1 MTYQEALAYI
11 HAVHWQGHK
20 PGLARTRALLAA
32 LGDPHKQLRF
42 VHVAGTNG
50 KGSTAAMLDS
60 CLRCA
65 GYKVG
70 LFTSPYIIRF
80 NERVQVNGAPI
91 PDGDLVRL
99 VEQVRPAAAAMADVP
114 TEFELI
120 TALGML
126 YFAQQ
131 RCDIVVLEVGLGGA
145 LDSTNVIDPPECAVI
160 TALGMDHVKELGPT
174 LADIAAAKAGIVKPG
189 SPVVSYGGAPEADRV
204 IAAAAAAQNA
214 PLTVADFSK
223 LTLRAAG
230 LDGQTFDYD
239 GLAGL
244 TLPLLAGYQPRNAA
258 VAIEAL
264 RALRGRGWQ
273 VPDSAIRQGL
283 AQVRWPGRFELLR
296 REPPFLLDGSHN
308 AHGMRATV
316 ESLRARFPG
325 EKFVFLVS
333 IMADK
338 DAGEMLRLLLPLAKA
353 FVTVTAPSP
362 RAIPAAELAA
372 RIEALGG
379 RAEPADTIPA
389 AVARTDALAA
399 GGPAAAL
406 GTLYFSGEVR
416 EAVEK
421 QKAFQKLQADVEM
434 GWQSAKE
441 SGWLSLDEVEKQL
454 L

>member
-32 LGDPHKQLRF
+32 LGDPHKRLRF

-80 NERVQVNGAPI
+80 NERIQVNGAPI

-99 VEQVRPAAAAMADVP
+99 VEQVRPVAAAMADVP

-131 RCDIVVLEVGLGGA
+131 HCDIVVLEVGLGGA

-174 LADIAAAKAGIVKPG
+174 LADIAAAKAGIIKPG

>member
-80 NERVQVNGAPI
+80 NERIQVNGAPI

-174 LADIAAAKAGIVKPG
+174 LADIAAAKAGIIKPG

-338 DAGEMLRLLLPLAKA
+338 DVGEMLRLLLPLAKA
-353 FVTVTAPSP
+353 FVTVIAPSP

-421 QKAFQKLQADVEM
+421 QKAFQKLQMDVEM

-441 SGWLSLDEVEKQL
+441 SGWLSLNEVEKQL

>member
-1 MTYQEALAYI
+1 MDYQEALAYI

-20 PGLARTRALLAA
+20 PGLDRTRALLAA
-32 LGDPHKQLRF
+32 LGDPHKGLRF

-65 GYKVG
+65 GYRVG
-70 LFTSPYIIRF
+70 LFTSPYINRF
-80 NERVQVNGAPI
+80 NERIQVDGVPI

-99 VEQVRPAAAAMADVP
+99 VEQVRPAASAMADVP

-126 YFAQQ
+126 YFAQE

-145 LDSTNVIDPPECAVI
+145 LDSTNVIDPPACAVI

-174 LADIAAAKAGIVKPG
+174 LADIAAAKAGIIKPG

-204 IAAAAAAQNA
+204 IADAAAACGA
-214 PLTVADFSK
+214 PLTVADFAR
-223 LTLRAAG
+223 LTLRGAG
-230 LDGQTFDYD
+230 LEGQTFDYD
-239 GLAGL
+239 GLTGL
-244 TLPLLAGYQPRNAA
+244 TLPLLARYQPRNAV

-264 RALRGRGWQ
+264 RALRARGWQ
-273 VPDSAIRQGL
+273 IPDSAIRQGL

-296 REPPFLLDGSHN
+296 RDPPFLLDGSHN
-308 AHGMRATV
+308 AHGMRATAD
-316 ESLRARFPG
+316 SLRALFPG

-338 DAGEMLRLLLPLAKA
+338 DADEMLRLLLPLAKG

-379 RAEPADTIPA
+379 RAEPAGGIPA
-389 AVARTDALAA
+389 AVARVWELAA

-416 EAVEK
+416 EAV
-421 QKAFQKLQADVEM
+421 ADL
-434 GWQSAKE
+434 AKN
-441 SGWLSLDEVEKQL
+441 
-454 L
+454 

>member
-80 NERVQVNGAPI
+80 NERIQVNGAPI

-131 RCDIVVLEVGLGGA
+131 HCDIVVLEVGLGGA

-174 LADIAAAKAGIVKPG
+174 LADIAAAKAGIIKPG

-296 REPPFLLDGSHN
+296 RDPPFLLDGSHN

-421 QKAFQKLQADVEM
+421 QKAFQKLQMDVEM

>member
-1 MTYQEALAYI
+1 MDYQEALAYI

-20 PGLARTRALLAA
+20 PGLDRTRALLAA
-32 LGDPHKQLRF
+32 LGDPHKGLRF

-65 GYKVG
+65 GYRVG
-70 LFTSPYIIRF
+70 LFTSPYINRF
-80 NERVQVNGAPI
+80 NERIQVDGVPI

-99 VEQVRPAAAAMADVP
+99 VEQVRPAASAMADVP

-126 YFAQQ
+126 YFAQE

-145 LDSTNVIDPPECAVI
+145 LDSTNVIDPPACAVI

-174 LADIAAAKAGIVKPG
+174 LADIAAAKAGIIKPG

-204 IAAAAAAQNA
+204 IAAAAAACGA
-214 PLTVADFSK
+214 PLTVADFAR
-223 LTLRAAG
+223 LTLRGAG
-230 LDGQTFDYD
+230 LEGQTFDYD
-239 GLAGL
+239 GLTGL
-244 TLPLLAGYQPRNAA
+244 TLPLLARYQPRNAV

-264 RALRGRGWQ
+264 RALRARGWQ
-273 VPDSAIRQGL
+273 IPDSAIRQGL

-296 REPPFLLDGSHN
+296 RDPPFLLDGSHN
-308 AHGMRATV
+308 AHGMRATAD
-316 ESLRARFPG
+316 SLRALFPG

-338 DAGEMLRLLLPLAKA
+338 DADEMLRLLLPLAKG

-362 RAIPAAELAA
+362 RAIPASELAA
-372 RIEALGG
+372 RIEGLGG
-379 RAEPADTIPA
+379 RAEPAGGIPA
-389 AVARTDALAA
+389 AVARVWELAA

-416 EAVEK
+416 EAV
-421 QKAFQKLQADVEM
+421 ADL
-434 GWQSAKE
+434 AKN
-441 SGWLSLDEVEKQL
+441 
-454 L
+454 

>member
-1 MTYQEALAYI
+1 MDYQEALAYI

-20 PGLARTRALLAA
+20 PGLDRTRALLAA
-32 LGDPHKQLRF
+32 LGDPHKGLRF

-80 NERVQVNGAPI
+80 NERIQVDGAPI
-91 PDGDLVRL
+91 PDDALVRL
-99 VEQVRPAAAAMADVP
+99 VEQVRPAAAAMTDVP

-145 LDSTNVIDPPECAVI
+145 LDSTNVIDPPACAVI

-174 LADIAAAKAGIVKPG
+174 LADIAAAKAGIIKPG

-204 IAAAAAAQNA
+204 IAAAAQAAHA

-223 LTLRAAG
+223 LTLRGAG
-230 LDGQTFDYD
+230 LEGQSFDYD
-239 GLAGL
+239 GLDGL

-264 RALRGRGWQ
+264 RALRRRGWA

-296 REPPFLLDGSHN
+296 RDPPFLLDGSHN

-316 ESLRARFPG
+316 ESLRSLFPG
-325 EKFVFLVS
+325 QKFVFLVS

-338 DAGEMLRLLLPLAKA
+338 DADEMLRLLLPLAKR

-362 RAIPAAELAA
+362 RAIPAAALAA
-372 RIEALGG
+372 RIAALGG
-379 RAEPADTIPA
+379 QAEPAGSIPA
-389 AVARTDALAA
+389 AVARAVALAA
-399 GGPAAAL
+399 GGPVAAL

-416 EAVEK
+416 QAVAAAAAQEA
-421 QKAFQKLQADVEM
+421 
-434 GWQSAKE
+434 S
-441 SGWLSLDEVEKQL
+441 
-454 L
+454 